1 MSMATSTIKRNSVVF
16 ATTQVPINLEPSE
29 TKYFAT
35 PKPDSNYAWHLYAIN
50 VGTGNL
56 LVNDF
61 DGNGNGMRIMNKNV
75 SQGWANPITLFWIG
89 V

>member
-16 ATTQVPINLEPSE
+16 ATTQVTVELEPSE
-29 TKYFAT
+29 IKYFAT
-35 PKPDSNYAWHLYAIN
+35 PKPNLNYAWHLYAIN

-61 DGNGNGMRIMNKNV
+61 DGDGNGMRIVNKNA
-75 SQGWANPITLFWIG
+75 SQGWNRAVTLFWMG
-89 V
+89 F